1 MKSSFKLIEKK
12 APKFK
17 YLGTQTLKNRV
28 VQIKLCKE
36 NHRVQSKI
44 SNVAF
49 SMESRFQIKVC
60 CFVIRLCT
68 FAHSYSTKNFLIL
81 NNTRFIAGRSPHSHI
96 QRFFFFFF
104 FFHKHDAHECI
115 YLSIFLSTLLNSC
128 SFLLFH
134 VFLKFFY
141 PFVDINVK
149 NLYILFLR
157 ARKTSTKCCNK
168 YEKKRS
174 DII

>member
-44 SNVAF
+44 SNVSF

-60 CFVIRLCT
+60 CFVIRLCI
-68 FAHSYSTKNFLIL
+68 FAHSYSTTNFLIL

-96 QRFFFFFF
+96 HRFFVFCFQ
-104 FFHKHDAHECI
+104 KHDAHECI

-134 VFLKFFY
+134 VF
-141 PFVDINVK
+141 
-149 NLYILFLR
+149 
-157 ARKTSTKCCNK
+157 S
-168 YEKKRS
+168 
-174 DII
+174 

>member
-1 MKSSFKLIEKK
+1 MVVGIKVCMKSSFKLIEKK

-104 FFHKHDAHECI
+104 I
-115 YLSIFLSTLLNSC
+115 SMMLMN
-128 SFLLFH
+128 
-134 VFLKFFY
+134 VFISPYFY
-141 PFVDINVK
+141 QH
-149 NLYILFLR
+149 Y
-157 ARKTSTKCCNK
+157 
-168 YEKKRS
+168 
-174 DII
+174 